1 MRTQSMTTQ
10 SMTTEQSTA
19 RNHLLDAIGER
30 NAQRLLAQMELV
42 PLPIGKVLQEPGVV
56 ARHAYF
62 PTTCVVSLLCGMENG
77 SSAEIAVIGNEGVVG
92 INAII
97 GGDSAPNQAV
107 VQSTGYAYRIRANI
121 LREEFQNNPE
131 LQTLLLKY
139 MQALMTQMAQTAVC
153 NRHHTLDQQLCRWFL
168 NCLDRLPSNEL
179 VITQEFI
186 AHMLGVR
193 REGVTGAA
201 GKLQKAGIINYRRG
215 RITIIDRE
223 GLEEHSCECYDI
235 VRKEYQRLLPAQAHT
250 HEAVAPRKAINGWQS
265 ENIGNSG
272 IGSGYVGVQADK
284 KYNSG
289 FALRP

>member
-1 MRTQSMTTQ
+1 MTTQ
-10 SMTTEQSTA
+10 SMMTQDQSSA
-19 RNHLLDAIGER
+19 RNHLLDAIGEHH
-30 NAQRLLAQMELV
+30 AQRLLAQMELV

-77 SSAEIAVIGNEGVVG
+77 SSAEIAMIGNEGLVG
-92 INAII
+92 INSVIS
-97 GGDSAPNQAV
+97 GDSAPNQAV
-107 VQSTGYAYRIRANI
+107 VQSTGYAYRIRANV
-121 LREEFQNNPE
+121 LREEFQTNPE

-139 MQALMTQMAQTAVC
+139 TQALMTQMAQTAVC

-201 GKLQKAGIINYRRG
+201 GKLQKLGIINYRRG
-215 RITIIDRE
+215 RITITDRE
-223 GLEEHSCECYDI
+223 GLEKHSCECYDI
-235 VRKEYQRLLPAQAHT
+235 VRKEYQRLLPLNHRA
-250 HEAVAPRKAINGWQS
+250 HEAVAPRKIVNGWQS
-265 ENIGNSG
+265 ETIA
-272 IGSGYVGVQADK
+272 GSYVGGLQADK

-289 FALRP
+289 GFALRP